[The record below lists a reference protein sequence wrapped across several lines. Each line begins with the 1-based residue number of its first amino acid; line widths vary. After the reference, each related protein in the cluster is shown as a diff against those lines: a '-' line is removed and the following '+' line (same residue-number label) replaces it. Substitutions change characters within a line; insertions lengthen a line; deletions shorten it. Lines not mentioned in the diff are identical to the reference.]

1 MKKYL
6 LKFRQTADGKT
17 FGYSLFADSL
27 ADADRRGQHLEQT
40 FDAILI
46 DVAPV

>member
-6 LKFRQTADGKT
+6 LKFRQVDGKT
-17 FGYSLFADSL
+17 FDYSLFAESL
-27 ADADRRGQHLEQT
+27 GDADRRGQHLEHT

>member
-6 LKFRQTADGKT
+6 LKFRQTDGKI
-17 FGYSLFADSL
+17 FDYSLFAESL
-27 ADADRRGQHLEQT
+27 GDADRRGQHLEQT

>member
-6 LKFRQTADGKT
+6 LKFRQADGKT
-17 FGYSLFADSL
+17 FDYSLFADSL
-27 ADADRRGQHLEQT
+27 GDADRRGQHLEQT

-46 DVAPV
+46 DVTPV

>member
-6 LKFRQTADGKT
+6 LTFRQVDGKT
-17 FGYSLFADSL
+17 FDYSLFADSL

>member
-6 LKFRQTADGKT
+6 LKFRQVDGKT
-17 FGYSLFADSL
+17 FDYSLFADSL

>member
-1 MKKYL
+1 MKKYM
-6 LKFRQTADGKT
+6 LKFRQVDGKT
-17 FGYSLFADSL
+17 FDYSLFAESL

>member
-6 LKFRQTADGKT
+6 LKFRQVDGKT
-17 FGYSLFADSL
+17 FDYSLFADSL
-27 ADADRRGQHLEQT
+27 ADADRRGQGLEQT

-46 DVAPV
+46 DVAAT

>member
-6 LKFRQTADGKT
+6 LKFRQVDGKT
-17 FGYSLFADSL
+17 FDYSLFADSL
-27 ADADRRGQHLEQT
+27 ADADRRGQGLENA

>member
-6 LKFRQTADGKT
+6 LKFRQVDGKT
-17 FGYSLFADSL
+17 FDYSLFADSL
-27 ADADRRGQHLEQT
+27 GDADRRGQHLEQT